1 MIKVKKSKR
10 SVKPIQQHEYKV
22 DTKLQHEVPKV
33 VDQFK
38 KIKPKEVFGTEG
50 ANKKFHKV
58 KDKKSK
64 K

>member
-1 MIKVKKSKR
+1 MIKVKKTKR
-10 SVKPIQQHEYKV
+10 TVKPITQNEYKV

-38 KIKPKEVFGTEG
+38 KIKPKEVFGTD
-50 ANKKFHKV
+50 KKFHKV

>member
-1 MIKVKKSKR
+1 MIKVKKTKR
-10 SVKPIQQHEYKV
+10 SVKPIQQKDYNV
-22 DTKLQHEVPKV
+22 NNKLQHEVPKV

-38 KIKPKEVFGTEG
+38 KIKPKEVFGTD
-50 ANKKFHKV
+50 KKFHKV

>member
-1 MIKVKKSKR
+1 MIKVKKTKR
-10 SVKPIQQHEYKV
+10 SVKPIIEKEYKI

-38 KIKPKEVFGTEG
+38 KIKPKEVFGTD
-50 ANKKFHKV
+50 KKFHKS